1 MPIFSQRPSFIGSR
15 ISSFPR
21 RIRIPLS
28 GSPIIDGWSRITGAG
43 AGSQGLVQ
51 GLSTLRRGVD
61 TPSFPVVA
69 PNPINV
75 PHALVA
81 WVGGDDDEGTKISI
95 QQQLGTISGAG
106 ALGVKSLETVA
117 GATKVEPIGKA
128 AGKKAGT
135 VGVGKIAKTIS
146 GAVSGKGVGV
156 IGVGKKGIIHS
167 GKKIV
172 PKKSIKK
179 IHHAGKITHPGKG
192 IHPIH
197 PKVKGGIAKGA
208 IIGGGAIVG
217 GGAVVGGG
225 AKVVGG
231 GAIVGGA
238 GAAVVGKSVVQQSVS
253 VAKVGDVS
261 GDKITDGFDKLVD
274 GKAAVGNAKINL
286 KVNDADNVKI
296 NIGTDTGK
304 VIKDAPAVKGDKS
317 GDIVIKG
324 KISTVVEPVATKIV
338 AAKTVETIAA
348 KAGAATAGAV
358 VGKVSG
364 AVKENI
370 ILANKDIIVPGPK
383 IIVPD
388 QKILPG
394 KPILEKVIP
403 VKKDLVPHKAVISHK
418 APIVK
423 L

>member
-1 MPIFSQRPSFIGSR
+1 MPILSQRPSFIGSR
-15 ISSFPR
+15 ISSLPR
-21 RIRIPLS
+21 RIRIPLN
-28 GSPIIDGWSRITGAG
+28 GSPIIDGWSRITGPG
-43 AGSQGLVQ
+43 AGSQGLLQ

-69 PNPINV
+69 SNPINV

-106 ALGVKSLETVA
+106 AFGVKSLETVA
-117 GATKVEPIGKA
+117 GATKVEPISKA
-128 AGKKAGT
+128 AGKKADT

-156 IGVGKKGIIHS
+156 IGVGKKGIIHG

-172 PKKSIKK
+172 PKKGIKK

-217 GGAVVGGG
+217 GGA
-225 AKVVGG
+225 KVVGG
-231 GAIVGGA
+231 GAIVGRA

-296 NIGTDTGK
+296 NIGTDNGK

-338 AAKTVETIAA
+338 AAKTVETVAGN
-348 KAGAATAGAV
+348 AGAATAGAV

-370 ILANKDIIVPGPK
+370 ILPKKDIIIPGPK

-394 KPILEKVIP
+394 KPIIEKVIP